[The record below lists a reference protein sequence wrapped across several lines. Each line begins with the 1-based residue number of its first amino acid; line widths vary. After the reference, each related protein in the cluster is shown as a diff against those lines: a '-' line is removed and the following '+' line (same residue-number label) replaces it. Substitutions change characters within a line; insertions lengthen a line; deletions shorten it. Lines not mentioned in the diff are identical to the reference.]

1 MSPMTSAAF
10 GQMNPEGI
18 GTMEA
23 LVIRATTTART
34 MAPLSQRLAPVLP
47 ESQIKAPVNVM
58 SRKMSR

>member
-1 MSPMTSAAF
+1 MTSAGF
-10 GQMNPEGI
+10 GQLNPEGI

-23 LVIRATTTART
+23 LVIRATTTAST
-34 MAPLSQRLAPVLP
+34 MPALSQRLDPVLS